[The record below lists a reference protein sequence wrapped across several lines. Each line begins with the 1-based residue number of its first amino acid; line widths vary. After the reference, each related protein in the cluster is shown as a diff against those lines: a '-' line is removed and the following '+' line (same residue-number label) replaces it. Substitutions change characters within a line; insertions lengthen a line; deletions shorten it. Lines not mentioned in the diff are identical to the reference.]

1 MMYLHQ
7 LSYKRKLLLVIL
19 FYTIFHFS
27 INAQDITNN
36 QKEKCFWI
44 KVGMGT
50 GTGVSMFGLAIGGNI
65 SYQYGVDL
73 WQIRSIH
80 TVEAQVSHLF
90 DVDDPEENFWD
101 VGILYGKNFKSKY
114 LITSL
119 SIGIGFVSG
128 IRRGRYLYTEY
139 HWLGE
144 IRHYEK
150 LPFYTAGI
158 PIEAQISWIP
168 TSFWGMGITAF
179 ANLNRRNSVVGILL
193 SKSFGKL
200 K

>member
-1 MMYLHQ
+1 MN
-7 LSYKRKLLLVIL
+7 SYELVRLQEQYKLLPDSELR
-19 FYTIFHFS
+19 
-27 INAQDITNN
+27 
-36 QKEKCFWI
+36 E
-44 KVGMGT
+44 M
-50 GTGVSMFGLAIGGNI
+50 LAIEE
-65 SYQYGVDL
+65 SQYESGVYDL
-73 WQIRSIH
+73 VKQ
-80 TVEAQVSHLF
+80 EA
-90 DVDDPEENFWD
+90 
-101 VGILYGKNFKSKY
+101 
-114 LITSL
+114 
-119 SIGIGFVSG
+119 
-128 IRRGRYLYTEY
+128 IRRGWDINRKSSFETDIKAGDHLDGQLTLVCQLPTIEDADYIKPLLDQADLEYLYTEY